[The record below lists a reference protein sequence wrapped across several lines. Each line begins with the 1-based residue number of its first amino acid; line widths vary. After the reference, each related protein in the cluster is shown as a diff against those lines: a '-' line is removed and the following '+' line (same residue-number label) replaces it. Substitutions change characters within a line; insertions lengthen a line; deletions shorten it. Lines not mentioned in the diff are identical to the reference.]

1 VNDNNTQMI
10 NNLRLE
16 IENDFGWIWS
26 EAEDIDFGL
35 DRNSEL
41 PNQGPNVSYVKNN
54 GPSFAAFQGAE
65 PGQINAAP
73 ITNDPSEFGNNTLG
87 TFTFSATA
95 FTAASPIT
103 VNSSITALNG
113 VTFTAAH
120 AAPGD
125 YLPVTFSDGRI
136 AYFPFT
142 VSGSTAFQVLTLGG
156 VTVATTATAGG
167 LATGAPLGLASG
179 SVWTTQAVGY
189 TNVLDQTLPSEEVT
203 IPLTFTVSVAS
214 VAGTEGT
221 SALTAIGGV
230 SLSTNAV
237 AATGLAY
244 GQMAGRNP
252 NFNQGFLDRV
262 KVFQNASAYTFMA
275 SSNPGVATVT
285 SNLSGLTSLYGIHQY
300 FYEVILPLKLIH
312 DLFMSVIYRMQIPF

>member
-1 VNDNNTQMI
+1 MI

-73 ITNDPSEFGNNTLG
+73 LTNDPNEFGNNTLG
-87 TFTFSATA
+87 TFTFTYAA
-95 FTAASPIT
+95 FTPGTNT
-103 VNSSITALNG
+103 VNITALNG
-113 VTFTAAH
+113 AATTGNSATGGSFFT
-120 AAPGD
+120 
-125 YLPVTFSDGRI
+125 VTFSDGRTAQVPYVSVVTTPGGVTNLGGVI
-136 AYFPFT
+136 LQVSGSAANTVLT
-142 VSGSTAFQVLTLGG
+142 VSGAPAFTIGQT
-156 VTVATTATAGG
+156 
-167 LATGAPLGLASG
+167 
-179 SVWTTQAVGY
+179 WTEQAVGY
-189 TNVLDQTLPSEEVT
+189 TNVLDQSLDAEQVT
-203 IPLTFTVSVAS
+203 IPITFVAVSATT
-214 VAGTEGT
+214 AGV
-221 SALTAIGGV
+221 TAIGGHT
-230 SLSTNAV
+230 LI
-237 AATGLAY
+237 AAGETGAQGLAY
-244 GQMAGRNP
+244 GQISGRNP

-262 KVFQNASAYTFMA
+262 KIFQNASAYTFMA
-275 SSNPGVATVT
+275 SPNPGVATVT

-300 FYEVILPLKLIH
+300 FYEAILPLKLIH